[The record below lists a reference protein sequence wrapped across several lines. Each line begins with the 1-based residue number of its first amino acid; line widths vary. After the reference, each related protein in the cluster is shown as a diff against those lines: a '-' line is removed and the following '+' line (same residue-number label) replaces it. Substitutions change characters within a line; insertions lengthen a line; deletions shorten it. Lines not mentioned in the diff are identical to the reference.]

1 MGAYIIRR
9 LIWMVLVLFF
19 VSIITFGLM
28 HVVPGGPFDREK
40 KLSPTILANINAKYH
55 LNDPLPVQYLTY
67 MGNILLPRIYSGG
80 ATASQQNDYL
90 VSIPISSD
98 KTLQWINF
106 GPSFTSSSRS
116 VNDIFRDN
124 LPVSAQLGIL
134 GMIIA
139 LAIGLPMGILA
150 ALNHNKS
157 IDYLATTLAVTG
169 VSFPAIALGPIL
181 ITVFALSLNWL
192 PVSGWDTPAT
202 FILPAFTLG
211 FGASALIARLTR
223 ASLLEVL
230 NEDYIRTAKAKG
242 LSNSTVVIIHA
253 MKNGMIPVLTI
264 LGPLFATLLTGTFV
278 VETIFAIPGMG
289 SYFVTSITNR
299 DYPVIMGTALLY
311 AGLLVLANLVVDISY
326 GWLDPR
332 IRYN

>member
-1 MGAYIIRR
+1 MGVYVLRR
-9 LIWMVLVLFF
+9 ILWMLLVLFF
-19 VSIITFGLM
+19 VSILTFTLM
-28 HVVPGGPFDREK
+28 HAVPGGPFDREK

-55 LNDPLPVQYLTY
+55 LDDPLPVQYVAY
-67 MGNILLPRIYSGG
+67 MSNIIVPRISSGDV
-80 ATASQQNDYL
+80 AASQQSDYI
-90 VSIPISSD
+90 VSIPIGD
-98 KTLQWINF
+98 KTFQWINF
-106 GPSFTSSSRS
+106 GPSFTSTSRS

-134 GMIIA
+134 SILVA
-139 LAIGLPMGILA
+139 LAIA
-150 ALNHNKS
+150 
-157 IDYLATTLAVTG
+157 
-169 VSFPAIALGPIL
+169 FPAIALGPIL

-192 PVSGWDTPAT
+192 PVSGWDSPAT
-202 FILPAFTLG
+202 YILPALTLG
-211 FGASALIARLTR
+211 FGSSAIIARLTR

-230 NEDYIRTAKAKG
+230 TEDYVRTAHAKG
-242 LSNSTVVIIHA
+242 LSSTTVIVIHA
-253 MKNGMIPVLTI
+253 MKNAMIPVLTI
-264 LGPLFATLLTGTFV
+264 LGPLFAALVTGTFV

-311 AGLLVLANLVVDISY
+311 AGMLVLANLAVDLSY

>member
-1 MGAYIIRR
+1 MGVYVLRR
-9 LIWMVLVLFF
+9 ILWMLLVLFF
-19 VSIITFGLM
+19 VSILTFTLM
-28 HVVPGGPFDREK
+28 HAVPGGPFDREK

-55 LNDPLPVQYLTY
+55 LDDPLPVQYVAY
-67 MGNILLPRIYSGG
+67 MSNIIVPRISSGDV
-80 ATASQQNDYL
+80 AASQQSDYI
-90 VSIPISSD
+90 VSIPIGD
-98 KTLQWINF
+98 KTFQWINF
-106 GPSFTSSSRS
+106 GPSFTSTSRS

-134 GMIIA
+134 SILVA

-150 ALNHNKS
+150 ALNHNKAM
-157 IDYLATTLAVTG
+157 DYVATTVAVTG

-192 PVSGWDTPAT
+192 PVSGWDSPAT
-202 FILPAFTLG
+202 YILPALTLG
-211 FGASALIARLTR
+211 FGSSAIIARLTR

-230 NEDYIRTAKAKG
+230 TEDYVRTAHAKG
-242 LSNSTVVIIHA
+242 LSSTTVIVIHA
-253 MKNGMIPVLTI
+253 MKNAMIPVLTI
-264 LGPLFATLLTGTFV
+264 LGPLFAALVTGTFV

-311 AGLLVLANLVVDISY
+311 AGMLVLANLAVDLSY

>member
-1 MGAYIIRR
+1 MGVYVLRR
-9 LIWMVLVLFF
+9 ILWMLLVLFF
-19 VSIITFGLM
+19 VSILTFTLM
-28 HVVPGGPFDREK
+28 HAVPGGPFDREK

-55 LNDPLPVQYLTY
+55 LDDPLPVQYVAY
-67 MGNILLPRIYSGG
+67 MSNIIVPRISSGDV
-80 ATASQQNDYL
+80 AASQQSDYI
-90 VSIPISSD
+90 VSIPIGD
-98 KTLQWINF
+98 KTFQWINF
-106 GPSFTSSSRS
+106 GPSFTSTSRS

-134 GMIIA
+134 SILVA

-150 ALNHNKS
+150 ALNHNK
-157 IDYLATTLAVTG
+157 
-169 VSFPAIALGPIL
+169 
-181 ITVFALSLNWL
+181 TVFALSLNWL
-192 PVSGWDTPAT
+192 PVSGWDSPAT
-202 FILPAFTLG
+202 YILPALTLG
-211 FGASALIARLTR
+211 FGSSAIIARLTR

-230 NEDYIRTAKAKG
+230 TEDYVRTAHAKG
-242 LSNSTVVIIHA
+242 LSSTTVIVIHA
-253 MKNGMIPVLTI
+253 MKNAMIPVLTI
-264 LGPLFATLLTGTFV
+264 LGPLFAALVTGTFV

-311 AGLLVLANLVVDISY
+311 AGMLVLANLAVDLSY